1 MNYNVSHLCN
11 REIDNNIKKYYIII
25 SKNKYKTNMRHKK
38 KIAQYVSGFAQTND
52 DEQKDIFNNVT
63 RILQKYFSLVK
74 IFYKIKYIL
83 YYIYIS

>member
-25 SKNKYKTNMRHKK
+25 SKNKYKTNIKHKK

-63 RILQKYFSLVK
+63 RILQKIFFSCKKYF
-74 IFYKIKYIL
+74 
-83 YYIYIS
+83 